1 MRFHAITDASKNRDN
16 DKQPKRDE
24 QISPA
29 GTHDKP
35 HLTDEHKTPGTGVL
49 PDKDHPEVEGPTG

>member
-1 MRFHAITDASKNRDN
+1 MTNTSKNRGD
-16 DKQPKRDE
+16 DKQAKRDE
-24 QISPA
+24 KISPA

>member
-1 MRFHAITDASKNRDN
+1 MTDTSKNRDKE
-16 DKQPKRDE
+16 KQPRPDE
-24 QISPA
+24 KISPA

-35 HLTDEHKTPGTGVL
+35 HLTDEHKTPGSGVL

>member
-1 MRFHAITDASKNRDN
+1 MSDTPKNRD
-16 DKQPKRDE
+16 DDRRKRDDE
-24 QISPA
+24 ISPA

-49 PDKDHPEVEGPTG
+49 PDKDDADVEGPTG